1 MDLKELAH
9 VSDSLGRGITREK
22 DELVKYGVR
31 NVEWMNDTT
40 GWFRGSA
47 ATPQAS
53 PRSPWLSA
61 TAPVTR
67 GRLFNK
73 AKELSRNQTRSI
85 DNAIANMEGKKLRQ
99 SRHDIEWHRKYIL
112 ALSCMVLF
120 FVGSSLG
127 AVVGRGGLGLPTLLA
142 LCVFILFY
150 VLSML
155 GEQMVKSGTLT
166 PVSGMWLST
175 LLLTPLAVWLFW
187 STLRERSW
195 MSRWGS

>member
-1 MDLKELAH
+1 
-9 VSDSLGRGITREK
+9 
-22 DELVKYGVR
+22 
-31 NVEWMNDTT
+31 
-40 GWFRGSA
+40 
-47 ATPQAS
+47 
-53 PRSPWLSA
+53 
-61 TAPVTR
+61 
-67 GRLFNK
+67 
-73 AKELSRNQTRSI
+73 
-85 DNAIANMEGKKLRQ
+85 
-99 SRHDIEWHRKYIL
+99 
-112 ALSCMVLF
+112 
-120 FVGSSLG
+120 VGSSLG